1 MMWNLHRI
9 TRLGRRLINGQGTV
23 EGQAYEVMCLCEAED
38 EEKPAA
44 IHLPGEMDRIIGLA
58 PVNTQANESRR
69 VAGGVVHHVATLAY
83 SLRNTALY
91 DGHLYSGAL
100 KIPLGHQ
107 PERWRSDV
115 PLQSFEHA
123 TLCSSMNADRY
134 FGHWLMDS
142 VPSTMAAM
150 QLGTAVIVDRP
161 ISPHTRDY
169 SGLFQLSTVPVKVGH
184 FKQLNVLEDF
194 SQNSYKRQR
203 YQRMRDTLWNEKPA
217 PDTDC
222 LMFVRGSSG
231 VDRQF
236 VNEPAVAEFLAHRG
250 VRIIHPM
257 NLSVDEL
264 IRFSLNARVAIGVEG
279 SHLIHSLLTLRPGGT
294 LLILQPPYRFSTILK
309 DYTDALDL
317 RFAFVLGEPSG
328 SGFVIDTDRL
338 ARTLDLLPT

>member
-1 MMWNLHRI
+1 MMWNLHR
-9 TRLGRRLINGQGTV
+9 LGWLARRLLSGPGTV
-23 EGQAYEVMCLCEAED
+23 QQTAHEVTCLCEAED
-38 EEKPAA
+38 DEKPAA
-44 IHLPGEMDRIIGLA
+44 IHLPDEMDRIIGLA
-58 PVNTQANESRR
+58 PLNNQAYESKR
-69 VAGGVVHHVATLAY
+69 VAGGPAHHVATLSY
-83 SLRNTALY
+83 SLRDVALF
-91 DGHLYSGAL
+91 DGHLYAGRL
-100 KIPLGHQ
+100 KIPLGQQ
-107 PERWRSDV
+107 PERWHSDA

-142 VPSTMAAM
+142 IPTTMTAM

-169 SGLFQLSTVPVKVGH
+169 TSLFQLSTVPVKVGH
-184 FKQLNVLEDF
+184 FRQLNVLQDF
-194 SQNSYKRQR
+194 GQNSYKRQR
-203 YQRMRDTLWNEKPA
+203 YRRMRDTLWNAKPA
-217 PDTDC
+217 PDSDC
-222 LMFVRGSSG
+222 LMFVRGRSG

-250 VRIIHPM
+250 VRIIDPM
-257 NLSVDEL
+257 ALSVDEL
-264 IRFSLNARVAIGVEG
+264 IRLSLNARVAIGVEG

-294 LLILQPPYRFSTILK
+294 LLTLQPPYRFSTILK

-338 ARTLDLLPT
+338 ARTLDLLP